1 MQNSTATM
9 ENGLA
14 ASYRIKHNLRRTQ
27 LSHRVRLK
35 RLHMTFWKRQ
45 NYCEQRL
52 DQWLSQVNGG
62 KKVWLQSKEEI
73 FFFLSRWR
81 NCSVPTPWCYIT
93 VITSLQVSNLIY
105 TPKCESYCTAENICW
120 LTLNLTIFTHIW
132 YCIITQ
138 YTFTKFC
145 RSSKCWHLYNTA
157 FQAVSSNFRV
167 ETETEHLSLMKTVW
181 ALGTP

>member
-45 NYCEQRL
+45 NYREQRL

-105 TPKCESYCTAENICW
+105 TPKCESYCTAENIRW
-120 LTLNLTIFTHIW
+120 LTLNLFLLIYGI
-132 YCIITQ
+132 
-138 YTFTKFC
+138 
-145 RSSKCWHLYNTA
+145 
-157 FQAVSSNFRV
+157 VSSLNIHSPSFADLPNADIFI
-167 ETETEHLSLMKTVW
+167 TLHFKQSLVISEWKQKLNISV
-181 ALGTP
+181 